1 MSNNILVSVVVAA
14 YNHQDYVQETI
25 KSIIAQTYQNIE
37 LIIIDD
43 GSKDNT
49 WQKIQELK
57 DSCQKRFSNF
67 IAETKQNEG
76 TAKTLNKLLAKA
88 KGKYIYFIA
97 SDDISYPKAIEK
109 ELDFLEKN
117 PSYLLAVGDNALIDT
132 EGKECYWDKE
142 RNIIYDKQQAKYL
155 TFKEFLQEDCE
166 IDFNSENFGKYKQ
179 LYLGNHI
186 PNGYLFRKNIL
197 DKIPPFTDEA
207 PLEDYYLMLQ
217 ISKYGKL
224 KFFDKVLYFYRW
236 HQNNTIKNN
245 KKINFFTKKTRDY
258 EEEIF
263 NNLDEKEVLP
273 EILKI
278 KKLGFLYRKI
288 YLGFIKKIIRYIERF
303 LHANK

>member
-1 MSNNILVSVVVAA
+1 MNRNNPLVSVVIPA
-14 YNHQDYVQETI
+14 YNHQNYVQETI
-25 KSIIAQTYQNIE
+25 KSVIDQTYQNIE

-57 DSCQKRFSNF
+57 DACQKRFKNF
-67 IAETKQNEG
+67 ISETKQNEG

-88 KGKYIYFIA
+88 KGKYVYIIA
-97 SDDISYPKAIEK
+97 SDDISSPKAIEK

-117 PSYLLAVGDNALIDT
+117 PSYTLAVGDNAIIDS
-132 EGKECYWDKE
+132 EGKQCYWDKE

-155 TFKEFLQEDCE
+155 TFAAFLQEDCK
-166 IDFNSENFGKYKQ
+166 IDFKSEKFGNYKQ

-186 PNGYLFRKNIL
+186 PNGYLIRKDIL
-197 DKIPPFTDEA
+197 DKIPPFTDKA

-217 ISKYGKL
+217 ISKYGKM
-224 KFFDKVLYFYRW
+224 KFLDTVLFFYRW

-245 KKINFFTKKTRDY
+245 QKIKIFTKKTRNY

-263 NNLDEKEVLP
+263 KDLDEKEILP

-278 KKLGFLYRKI
+278 KKIGFLYRKF
-288 YLGFIKKIIRYIERF
+288 YLGFVCKIIRRYF
-303 LHANK
+303 L